1 MTDNST
7 KTITK
12 ILIVE
17 DEVALRKALAEE
29 FSDNGYTVI
38 EAGDGLE
45 GFEKAIAEKPDII
58 LLDQLMP
65 KLNGVGMLKQLRQDP
80 WGASVPVIMATNMST
95 ADTINDA
102 IDAGANDYFIKSEV
116 SIAEITKLIKQ
127 RLEEMQTGL
136 NDEGQRLGDE
146 DLLI

>member
-1 MTDNST
+1 MADDAKAT
-7 KTITK
+7 

-17 DEVALRKALAEE
+17 DEAPLRKALVEE
-29 FSDNGYTVI
+29 FEDAGYNVI

-45 GFEKAIAEKPDII
+45 GFDVALKNKPNII

-65 KLNGVGMLKQLRQDP
+65 KLNGVGMLKQLRQDD
-80 WGASVPVIMATNMST
+80 WGSTVPVIMATNMST

-116 SIAEITKLIKQ
+116 SVEDIVKLVAE
-127 RLEEMQTGL
+127 RL
-136 NDEGQRLGDE
+136 NNN
-146 DLLI
+146 